1 MNFEKLFK
9 RLNEGLAWLAGV
21 ALILMMLLSVANIVL
36 RLAHRPLGGTAE
48 IVGWLAALTAAFALG
63 YTQQRRGHVAIDL
76 FVERLPKRPQAFIGA
91 AVAFAAGIIFALAAW
106 QVGVLAYRLSRL
118 GKLSETTHVSYAP
131 FVYAVALGLVC
142 LTLVLIADLL
152 KLGKGDFF
160 K

>member
-1 MNFEKLFK
+1 MNFEKLLN
-9 RLNEGLAWLAGV
+9 RLNEGLAWVAGA
-21 ALILMMLLSVANIVL
+21 ALIIMMLLSVANIVL

-63 YTQQRRGHVAIDL
+63 YTQQHRGHVAIDL
-76 FVERLPKRPQAFIGA
+76 VVERLPKRPRAFVGA
-91 AVAFAAGIIFALAAW
+91 AVAFAAGILFALAAW

-131 FVYAVALGLVC
+131 FAYAVAFGLVC
-142 LTLVLIADLL
+142 LTLVVIADLL
-152 KLGKGDFF
+152 KLGKGDFS